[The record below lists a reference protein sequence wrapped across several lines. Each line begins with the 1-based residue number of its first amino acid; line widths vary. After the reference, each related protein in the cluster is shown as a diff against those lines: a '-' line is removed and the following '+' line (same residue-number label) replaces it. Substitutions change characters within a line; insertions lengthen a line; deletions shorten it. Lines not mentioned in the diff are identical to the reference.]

1 MIRRIEAL
9 NYRCLRYVSQPLE
22 HFHVLV
28 GPNAS
33 GKSTFLDVVGLVRD
47 ILTMGLEEAILVGEG
62 TIESVG
68 RARRVDELIFNQM
81 ADRFELAIELEIP
94 DKLRKPKANSRYQIA
109 RYEIAIGK
117 SSNNGELTI
126 IDETLWFCP
135 EPRAHTTSQ
144 VLPFPNEPTLPASV
158 LTRRAPKGWGWR
170 RIVRKTESGNDY
182 FVSEIGG
189 KWAPYRSGPRRL
201 ALANLVE
208 DEKHFPVALWVRNI
222 LMEGIHVLTLNSA
235 AMRRP
240 SSPSVPRAFRTD
252 GSNLPLVVRDLRNHH
267 EKDFK
272 DWLEHL
278 RTVLPDLQ
286 TIDVIERPEDR
297 HFYLNVHYSN
307 LEQPVPS
314 WLLSDGTLRLLALTL
329 LAYLPHNQEVYLIEE
344 VENGIHPRAIEAVF
358 ESLSSVYDGQVLM
371 ATHSPLIVGLT
382 KWEQIL
388 CFAKNASG
396 ATSIVRGSEHPKLKD
411 WRGQVDLEILYAAG
425 VLG

>member
-33 GKSTFLDVVGLVRD
+33 GKSTFLDVLGLIRD
-47 ILTMGLEEAILVGEG
+47 LLTRGLDDALLAREDL
-62 TIESVG
+62 IESIG
-68 RARRVDELIFNQM
+68 RARRVDELIFNQI

-94 DKLRKPKANSRYQIA
+94 DELRKSKVHDRYQIA
-109 RYEIAIGK
+109 RYELAIGK
-117 SSNNGELTI
+117 DSESGELTI
-126 IDETLWFCP
+126 VNETLWLCP
-135 EPRAHTTSQ
+135 EPVSRTTPQAS
-144 VLPFPNEPTLPASV
+144 LFPNEPVPPASV
-158 LTRRAPKGWGWR
+158 LTKRARKGWYKV
-170 RIVRKTESGNDY
+170 ISKSESGYHTFN
-182 FVSEIGG
+182 SETRILSSSSALRIGFR
-189 KWAPYRSGPRRL
+189 RS
-201 ALANLVE
+201 ALANLLQ
-208 DEKHFPVALWVRNI
+208 DEKHFPVALWVQNL
-222 LMEGIHVLTLNSA
+222 LMEGIHVLALNSA

-240 SSPSVPRAFRTD
+240 SSPSVPRTFRMD
-252 GSNLPLVVRDLRNHH
+252 GSNLPLVVRDLRNHY
-267 EKDFK
+267 EEDFK

-286 TIDVIERPEDR
+286 TIDVVERPEDR
-297 HFYLNVHYSN
+297 HLYLNVHYSN
-307 LEQPVPS
+307 LEHPVPS
-314 WLLSDGTLRLLALTL
+314 WLLSDGTLRLFALTL

-358 ESLSSVYDGQVLM
+358 ESLSSVYDGQVLL

-382 KWEQIL
+382 KREQIL
-388 CFAKNASG
+388 CFAKNPSG

-411 WRGQVDLEILYAAG
+411 WRGQVNLGTLYAAG

>member
-9 NYRCLRYVSQPLE
+9 NYRCLHYVSQPLG

-47 ILTMGLEEAILVGEG
+47 ILTMGLEDAILAREG
-62 TIESVG
+62 TIESIG
-68 RARRVDELIFNQM
+68 RARRVEELIFNQI
-81 ADRFELAIELEIP
+81 ADQFELAIELEIP
-94 DKLRKPKANSRYQIA
+94 NELRKSKTHDRYQIA

-117 SSNNGELTI
+117 DPENGELTI
-126 IDETLWFCP
+126 ASETLWFCP
-135 EPRAHTTSQ
+135 EPLPRTTPQTS
-144 VLPFPNEPTLPASV
+144 LFPNEPVPPASV
-158 LTRRAPKGWGWR
+158 LTKRARKGWYKV
-170 RIVRKTESGNDY
+170 ISKSESGYHTFN
-182 FVSEIGG
+182 SETRILSSSSALRVGFR
-189 KWAPYRSGPRRL
+189 RS
-201 ALANLVE
+201 ALANLLQ
-208 DEKHFPVALWVRNI
+208 DERHFPVALWVQNL
-222 LMEGIHVLTLNSA
+222 LMEGIHVLALNSA

-252 GSNLPLVVRDLRNHH
+252 GSNLPLVIRDLRNHH

-286 TIDVIERPEDR
+286 TIDVVERPEDR
-297 HFYLNVHYSN
+297 HLYLNVHYSN
-307 LEQPVPS
+307 LEHPVPS

-344 VENGIHPRAIEAVF
+344 VENGIHPRAIEAIF

-371 ATHSPLIVGLT
+371 ATHSPLIIGLT
-382 KWEQIL
+382 KPEQIL
-388 CFAKNASG
+388 CFAKNPSG
-396 ATSIVRGSEHPKLKD
+396 VTSIVRGSEHPKLKD
-411 WRGQVDLEILYAAG
+411 WRGQVNLETLYAAG

>member
-9 NYRCLRYVSQPLE
+9 NYRCLHYVSQPLG

-47 ILTMGLEEAILVGEG
+47 ILTMGLEDAILAREG
-62 TIESVG
+62 TIESIG
-68 RARRVDELIFNQM
+68 RARRVEELIFNQI
-81 ADRFELAIELEIP
+81 ADQFELAIELEIP
-94 DKLRKPKANSRYQIA
+94 NELRKSKTHDRYQIA

-117 SSNNGELTI
+117 DPENGELTI
-126 IDETLWFCP
+126 ASETLWFCP
-135 EPRAHTTSQ
+135 EPLPRTTPQTS
-144 VLPFPNEPTLPASV
+144 LFPNEPVPPASV
-158 LTRRAPKGWGWR
+158 LTKRARKGWYKV
-170 RIVRKTESGNDY
+170 ISKSESGYHTFN
-182 FVSEIGG
+182 SETRILSSSSALRVGFR
-189 KWAPYRSGPRRL
+189 RS
-201 ALANLVE
+201 ALANLLQ
-208 DEKHFPVALWVRNI
+208 DERHFPVALWVQNL
-222 LMEGIHVLTLNSA
+222 LMEGIHVLALNSA

-252 GSNLPLVVRDLRNHH
+252 GSNLPLVIRDLRNHH

-286 TIDVIERPEDR
+286 TIDVVERPEDR
-297 HFYLNVHYSN
+297 HLYLNVHYSN
-307 LEQPVPS
+307 LEHPVPS

-382 KWEQIL
+382 KPEQIL
-388 CFAKNASG
+388 CFAKNPSG
-396 ATSIVRGSEHPKLKD
+396 VTSIVRGSEHPKLKD
-411 WRGQVDLEILYAAG
+411 WRGQVNLETLYAAG

>member
-9 NYRCLRYVSQPLE
+9 NYRCLRHVSQPLE

-33 GKSTFLDVVGLVRD
+33 GKSAFLDVLGLVRD
-47 ILTMGLEEAILVGEG
+47 LLTKGVDDAILAREDL
-62 TIESVG
+62 IESIG
-68 RARRVDELIFNQM
+68 RARRVDELIFNQV

-94 DKLRKPKANSRYQIA
+94 DELRKPKANSRYQIA

-117 SSNNGELTI
+117 SLNNGELTI

-135 EPRAHTTSQ
+135 EPRVHTISQ
-144 VLPFPNEPTLPASV
+144 VLLFPNEPIPPASV
-158 LTRRAPKGWGWR
+158 LTRRARKGWR

-182 FVSEIGG
+182 FASEIGG
-189 KWAPYRSGPRRL
+189 RWSPYRSGPRRL
-201 ALANLVE
+201 ALANLVQ
-208 DEKHFPVALWVRNI
+208 DEKHFPVALWVQNL

-235 AMRRP
+235 AMRWP
-240 SSPSVPRAFRTD
+240 SSPSVPHTFRMD
-252 GSNLPLVVRDLRNHH
+252 GSNLPLVVRDFRKHH
-267 EKDFK
+267 EGDFK

-297 HFYLNVHYSN
+297 HLYLTVRYSN
-307 LEQPVPS
+307 LEHPVPS
-314 WLLSDGTLRLLALTL
+314 WLLSDGTLRLFALTL

-358 ESLSSVYDGQVLM
+358 ESLSSVYDGQVLL

-382 KWEQIL
+382 KREQIL
-388 CFAKNASG
+388 CFAKNLSG

-411 WRGQVDLEILYAAG
+411 WRGQVDLETLYAAG